1 VDDLVKLVV
10 EGGKGGNGAVHLS
23 LGKVGR
29 PDGGAGGRGGSVSV
43 VARESMRDLAKLGG
57 IRIVAAEDGENGG
70 VGNRS
75 GRKARSETIE
85 VPGGTMVWRVDE
97 TGKRELQ
104 ADLVQEGDS
113 VVVAAGGEGGRGNR
127 KFATPT
133 NTQPLLAEGGEA
145 GERLQLEL
153 EMKQLTDM
161 ALIGAPNSGKSALLA
176 AVSGARPKVA
186 SYPFTTTDPVL
197 GTVDAGRERA
207 VVAEMP
213 GLPPESHLGRGLGN
227 GFLRHAERAWA
238 LLLLVDGEQEDLVAE
253 YQTLVGE
260 LKAHGGNWEEKQWVT
275 VVTKMDLPEAKARLL
290 DQAKALR
297 EVVGGEPIP
306 ISVVT
311 GEGIESVL
319 GRIEVLSRE
328 RPSPASEVE
337 APDEEGHGATPEHR
351 DVEPVQVWR
360 EDELFVVSCTPAERI
375 TAMVDMQNWT
385 ARMQLHGELERLGVL
400 RALRKRGVAP
410 GDTVRIGSVE
420 MEWQ

>member
-1 VDDLVKLVV
+1 MDDLVKLVV

-29 PDGGAGGRGGSVSV
+29 PDGGAGGRGGSVSF
-43 VARESMRDLAKLGG
+43 VARECMRDLAKLRGVG
-57 IRIVAAEDGENGG
+57 IVAAGDGENGG

-85 VPGGTMVWRVDE
+85 VPGGTMVWRVDATE
-97 TGKRELQ
+97 ERELLG
-104 ADLVQEGDS
+104 DLVREGDS
-113 VVVAAGGEGGRGNR
+113 VLVAAGGDGGRGNR

-145 GERLQLEL
+145 GESLQIEL
-153 EMKQLTDM
+153 EMKQLTEI

-176 AVSGARPKVA
+176 ALSGARPKVA

-213 GLPPESHLGRGLGN
+213 GLVPEAHLGKGLGN
-227 GFLRHAERAWA
+227 GFLRHADRAWA
-238 LLLLVDGEQEDLVAE
+238 LLLLVDGEQEDLVAD
-253 YQTLVGE
+253 YQTLASE
-260 LKAHGGNWEEKQWVT
+260 LRAHGGSWEEKHWVT
-275 VVTKMDLPEAKARLL
+275 VVTKMDLSEAKARLL

-297 EVVGGEPIP
+297 EVVGDEPIP
-306 ISVVT
+306 ISLVT

-328 RPSPASEVE
+328 RSSPASEGE
-337 APDEEGHGATPEHR
+337 APDEKELGATPEHR
-351 DVEPVQVWR
+351 DVGPVRVWR
-360 EDELFVVSCTPAERI
+360 ERELFVVSCTPAERI
-375 TAMVDMQNWT
+375 TVMVDMQNWT

-400 RALRKRGVAP
+400 RALRKQGVAP